1 MDRNALDHETRNAL
15 VGMAL
20 ELRRIVDAMARLEQH
35 LKRIDK
41 AVETCGD
48 SPEAPRISC

>member
-1 MDRNALDHETRNAL
+1 MDQNALDHETRNAL

-20 ELRRIVDAMARLEQH
+20 ELRRIVEAMAKLEKH

-41 AVETCGD
+41 AVEECGD
-48 SPEAPRISC
+48 SPEAPKINS